1 MFYNA
6 FLVTV
11 IVNRLVKICIYYA
24 IPGYRKFE
32 NIFLFKAVWMDG
44 QRCQVCVD
52 YSRGVPY
59 VDGSKQ
65 GLGRTLWSCI
75 LFKDLYN
82 KKQ

>member
-1 MFYNA
+1 
-6 FLVTV
+6 
-11 IVNRLVKICIYYA
+11 
-24 IPGYRKFE
+24 
-32 NIFLFKAVWMDG
+32 MDG
-44 QRCQVCVD
+44 QRCQVCLD

>member
-1 MFYNA
+1 MPFQVIESWKTYFYS
-6 FLVTV
+6 
-11 IVNRLVKICIYYA
+11 RLC
-24 IPGYRKFE
+24 G
-32 NIFLFKAVWMDG
+32 WMD
-44 QRCQVCVD
+44 RDAKCLD
-52 YSRGVPY
+52 YNRGVPY

>member
-1 MFYNA
+1 MDRDAKCLDYN
-6 FLVTV
+6 
-11 IVNRLVKICIYYA
+11 
-24 IPGYRKFE
+24 
-32 NIFLFKAVWMDG
+32 
-44 QRCQVCVD
+44 
-52 YSRGVPY
+52 RGVPY